1 MARTSSGQL
10 KVGLVGKR
18 ACAFVAGFR
27 SMPQT
32 RITALCELDRAL
44 LDTLA
49 ERYAIPERYSDYE
62 ELLERGRPDIV
73 VLGTP
78 MHLHVPQA
86 VAALARHIHVLSE
99 VTAAVSLE
107 QCRELVRAVRASRAT
122 YMMAENYC
130 YMKANVLVKS
140 MVEHGL
146 FGELYY
152 AEGEYIHNVR
162 HLHVDAQGNPT
173 WRTIWQVG
181 KRGCTYGTH
190 SLGPILQWF
199 NERVVTVSCFG
210 TGMRTE
216 PKWNHDDTT
225 LMLCQTES
233 GGLIKIRLDMLSPR
247 PHNMAYYALQGTK
260 GAYEAPRAPGE
271 AHKVWLADY
280 CEDPNRWRS
289 LWDFEAEFLPELWRN
304 PPLEALH
311 AGHGGG
317 DYFIVR
323 DFVQSILQG
332 TPPPIDVYR
341 ALDFTVP
348 GLISEESIACGGVP
362 LLVPDFR
369 EE

>member
-130 YMKANVLVKS
+130 YMGRWLNTPARTPPNSLAITNYPS
-140 MVEHGL
+140 PLCVEEH
-146 FGELYY
+146 
-152 AEGEYIHNVR
+152 R
-162 HLHVDAQGNPT
+162 
-173 WRTIWQVG
+173 W
-181 KRGCTYGTH
+181 
-190 SLGPILQWF
+190 
-199 NERVVTVSCFG
+199 
-210 TGMRTE
+210 TE
-216 PKWNHDDTT
+216 PVA
-225 LMLCQTES
+225 
-233 GGLIKIRLDMLSPR
+233 GGAFR
-247 PHNMAYYALQGTK
+247 PGTQ
-260 GAYEAPRAPGE
+260 AASAPVLRPGC
-271 AHKVWLADY
+271 AVCRRQL
-280 CEDPNRWRS
+280 
-289 LWDFEAEFLPELWRN
+289 
-304 PPLEALH
+304 
-311 AGHGGG
+311 
-317 DYFIVR
+317 
-323 DFVQSILQG
+323 
-332 TPPPIDVYR
+332 R
-341 ALDFTVP
+341 ALRP
-348 GLISEESIACGGVP
+348 GCALCRRQ
-362 LLVPDFR
+362 LLS
-369 EE
+369 